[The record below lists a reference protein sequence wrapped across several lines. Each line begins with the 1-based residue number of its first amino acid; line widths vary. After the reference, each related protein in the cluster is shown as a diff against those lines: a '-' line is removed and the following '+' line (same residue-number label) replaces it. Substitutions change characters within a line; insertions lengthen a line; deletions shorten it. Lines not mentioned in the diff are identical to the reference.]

1 MARHFGGA
9 ISAIVEP
16 QLPGSKIDFSSCH
29 NYVAQL
35 FSLLQKK
42 GFIDQK
48 ASSNTFYA
56 IMYFKTFK
64 LIKLFYG
71 LQYIIRVY

>member
-1 MARHFGGA
+1 MARHIGGA

-16 QLPGSKIDFSSCH
+16 QLPGSKIDFSSYH
-29 NYVAQL
+29 NYVALL

-48 ASSNTFYA
+48 ASSNIFYA

-64 LIKLFYG
+64 LIKLFNG
-71 LQYIIRVY
+71 LQNIIRVN